1 MVASVHVA
9 RVEHNEVAWRNSH
22 SLSIKVEVSFTL
34 FDTTDNVVSMGMRRE
49 GLRKSSIRTALSADL
64 RNRRHCAGSVL
75 GDMSLL
81 VQQR

>member
-1 MVASVHVA
+1 MVASVHIT

-22 SLSIKVEVSFTL
+22 SLSIEVEIPFTL
-34 FDTTDNVVSMGMRRE
+34 FDTADNVVPMGVRRE
-49 GLRKSSIRTALSADL
+49 GLRKSSIRTALTADL
-64 RNRRHCAGSVL
+64 GNRCHYAVGIL